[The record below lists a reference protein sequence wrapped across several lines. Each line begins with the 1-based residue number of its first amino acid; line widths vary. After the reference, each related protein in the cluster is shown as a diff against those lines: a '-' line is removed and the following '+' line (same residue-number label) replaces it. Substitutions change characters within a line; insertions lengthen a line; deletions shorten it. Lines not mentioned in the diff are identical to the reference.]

1 MFFPVTGDFKKDDGN
16 GSDYFADG
24 ETSSSSSDDELSE
37 TDEKS
42 KCENSSTLQLILSL
56 TLT

>member
-1 MFFPVTGDFKKDDGN
+1 MFFPVTGDFEKDDGN

-24 ETSSSSSDDELSE
+24 ETSSSSSDDELTE

-42 KCENSSTLQLILSL
+42 KCENSSGDNNVL
-56 TLT
+56 